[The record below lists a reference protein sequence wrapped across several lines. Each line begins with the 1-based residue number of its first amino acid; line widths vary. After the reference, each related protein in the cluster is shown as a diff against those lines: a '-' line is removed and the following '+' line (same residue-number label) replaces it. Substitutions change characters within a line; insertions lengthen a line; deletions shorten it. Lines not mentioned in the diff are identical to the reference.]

1 MLDPGSWLKANTMR
15 QSIEGETRESVI
27 VKYSIKSVGFTN
39 LESRIP
45 NPAFLRPRKA
55 FSHGITTVIQ
65 FVLVILAYFFYIIKL
80 AEMCLRIDEKDKMAE
95 ALKSMSVQRFSEK
108 LP

>member
-1 MLDPGSWLKANTMR
+1 MR

-55 FSHGITTVIQ
+55 FSDGMTTATQ

-80 AEMCLRIDEKDKMAE
+80 AGICLRIDEKDKMVE
-95 ALKSMSVQRFSEK
+95 SLKPVSVQRLSRK